1 MHRELICDAIQGR
14 RLLEFRYKDEQMR
27 VIEPHQIGETADGHE
42 LVLGWL
48 VRGQADQTGWRLYRT
63 ADVTDLRALDENFV
77 EPRPGFNPSA
87 RYFAITHCSLL
98 PLPVPSAHAE
108 HARREAPNEP
118 VTTLERAES
127 SDDRHRR

>member
-14 RLLEFRYKDEQMR
+14 RLLEFRYKDEQIR

-63 ADVTDLRALDENFV
+63 ADVSDLRALDEQFV

-87 RYFAITHCSLL
+87 RYFATTHCTLL
-98 PLPVPSAHAE
+98 PQPGVRVDAE
-108 HARREAPNEP
+108 HGARPNVGSAGEG
-118 VTTLERAES
+118 
-127 SDDRHRR
+127 